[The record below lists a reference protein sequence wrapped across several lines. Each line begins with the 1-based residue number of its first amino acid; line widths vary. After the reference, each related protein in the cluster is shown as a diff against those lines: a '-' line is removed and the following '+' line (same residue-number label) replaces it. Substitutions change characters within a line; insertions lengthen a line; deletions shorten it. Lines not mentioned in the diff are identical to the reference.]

1 MHLKTQTKELLFSH
15 FQTYPQLTPADL
27 LKFLHQSAF
36 GCEHLLAHP
45 SAAVDYIRKEAQTCV
60 PCSGKLIEDL
70 DGQHC
75 RVHLDILREGL
86 SAETF
91 GKLFFLSASVVP
103 DGKERLEEKLIA
115 LEELLAEGKLP
126 FSPTEVAELI
136 SQWRSQGFPA
146 RHHSE
151 EFRTAYHPAY
161 RVIRKDLA
169 LFLPLFIQIDHM
181 LADKV
186 SGTQPESFPLVTL
199 AIEGGSAS
207 GKSTLGSVLEQVYG
221 CTLMHMDDFFLQ
233 PHQRTPERFAQPGGN
248 VDRERFLEEVLQ
260 PLSRKE
266 SVQYRPFDCSS
277 FTIQPPVSITP
288 EKLVV
293 IEGAYSM
300 HPELADHY
308 DFSVFLDIDPALQ
321 KSRINK
327 RNSPAFAQR
336 FFNEWIPMEH
346 RYFEVMQV
354 QERCNLI
361 ISVKNC

>member
-1 MHLKTQTKELLFSH
+1 MHLIPLTKELLLSH
-15 FQTYPQLTPADL
+15 FRTYPQMTPADL

-60 PCSGKLIEDL
+60 PCSGKLIEEL

-91 GKLFFLSASVVP
+91 GKLFFLSAAPVP
-103 DGKERLEEKLIA
+103 DGRERLEEKLA
-115 LEELLAEGKLP
+115 VLEELLAEGKLP
-126 FSPTEVAELI
+126 FSSTEVTELI
-136 SQWRSQGFPA
+136 DQWRSQGFPA

-151 EFRTAYHPAY
+151 EFRNAYHPAY
-161 RVIRKDLA
+161 RVIRKDLV
-169 LFLPLFIQIDHM
+169 LFLPLFIRIDRM
-181 LADKV
+181 LAEKSASAQAV
-186 SGTQPESFPLVTL
+186 AFPLVTL

-207 GKSTLGSVLEQVYG
+207 GKSTLGSVLEQVYD
-221 CTLMHMDDFFLQ
+221 CTLLHMDDFFLQ

-248 VDRERFLEEVLQ
+248 VDRERFLEEVLL

-266 SVQYRPFDCSS
+266 TIQYRPFDCGS
-277 FTIQPPVSITP
+277 FTIQPPAAITP
-288 EKLVV
+288 GQLVV

-300 HPELADHY
+300 HPELAGFY
-308 DFSVFLDIDPALQ
+308 DLSAFLDIDPNLQ
-321 KSRINK
+321 KDRINK

-354 QERCNLI
+354 KERCDLVI
-361 ISVKNC
+361 PVKNC